1 MDFSNTLG
9 PMLQDIEFEH
19 PNHWGHWLLI
29 LDVPLLHDVVDS
41 NGIDLPIELRLR
53 GGQDV
58 LAPSP
63 DGSLYLFE
71 WYQVGGSRRVDDS
84 ESTVLPLDAVLV
96 EVVDE
101 DRLLDRAALLHQR
114 HDDLPGPC
122 LQSNLESNLTLDERM
137 GLNLDIS
144 GLEGK
149 CSMHK
154 LQSRRLLEYS
164 MKQCTMS

>member
-1 MDFSNTLG
+1 
-9 PMLQDIEFEH
+9 MLQDIEFEH
-19 PNHWGHWLLI
+19 PNHWGQWLLI
-29 LDVPLLHDVVDS
+29 LDVPLQNLHDVVDS

-71 WYQVGGSRRVDDS
+71 WYQVGGSTTMDDL

-114 HDDLPGPC
+114 HDDLPGPF
-122 LQSNLESNLTLDERM
+122 LQSNLEESNLTLDERM

-164 MKQCTMS
+164 MKECTMS

>member
-1 MDFSNTLG
+1 MSLELEVDFSNTLG
-9 PMLQDIEFEH
+9 PMIQDIEFEH
-19 PNHWGHWLLI
+19 RHWGRWLLNQI
-29 LDVPLLHDVVDS
+29 LDVPLQNLHDVVDS

-71 WYQVGGSRRVDDS
+71 WYQVGGSRRVDDL

-114 HDDLPGPC
+114 HDDLPHPF
-122 LQSNLESNLTLDERM
+122 LQSNLE
-137 GLNLDIS
+137 
-144 GLEGK
+144 
-149 CSMHK
+149 
-154 LQSRRLLEYS
+154 
-164 MKQCTMS
+164 